1 VPVGRP
7 TAKPIIVQIKQR
19 FTNFGVNKFFM
30 LHRLLFF
37 LLTATLIWSCQPSSS
52 SSEQTA
58 YPDQITETTPTEAA
72 EDTVTETRARVKEKE
87 MYENTNRMVWQ
98 KPEMILSMLGDLD
111 NKTVADIGAGT
122 GFFAKRLTEKAEKVI
137 AIDID
142 QRFLNYIDS
151 IKVLEM
157 DETAAQRLETRLA
170 SPTHPNLEPEEADV
184 IMIVNTFMYIRDKD
198 AYLRT
203 LRKCLSDNGLLM
215 IVDFKRKRT
224 DIGPPSTIRL
234 PLYRLE
240 EMMYE
245 AGYQSIK
252 TNDTA
257 LDYQYIIT
265 AQK

>member
-1 VPVGRP
+1 MR
-7 TAKPIIVQIKQR
+7 
-19 FTNFGVNKFFM
+19 
-30 LHRLLFF
+30 HRLLLF
-37 LLTATLIWSCQPSSS
+37 LLAATLIWSCQPPSS

-58 YPDQITETTPTEAA
+58 ATPGPVTETAPTEAT
-72 EDTVTETRARVKEKE
+72 EDTVTETKTRVKEKE

-122 GFFAKRLTEKAEKVI
+122 GFFAKRLTQKAEKVI

-170 SPTHPNLEPEEADV
+170 SPTHPNLEPGEADV
-184 IMIVNTFMYIRDKD
+184 IMIVNTFMYIRDKE

-203 LRKCLSDNGLLM
+203 LRNCLTDNGMLM

-224 DIGPPSTIRL
+224 DIGPPSAIRL

-240 EMMYE
+240 ELMYE

>member
-1 VPVGRP
+1 M
-7 TAKPIIVQIKQR
+7 PIGSHTPKLNIVQIKER
-19 FTNFGVNKFFM
+19 FTNFSGNKFFM
-30 LHRLLFF
+30 RHRLLFF
-37 LLTATLIWSCQPSSS
+37 LLAATLIWSCQPSSS
-52 SSEQTA
+52 EQTA
-58 YPDQITETTPTEAA
+58 ATSDPVTENAPTELA
-72 EDTVTETRARVKEKE
+72 EDSVTETKTRVKEKE

-122 GFFAKRLTEKAEKVI
+122 GFFAKRLTQKAEKVI

-170 SPTHPNLEPEEADV
+170 SPTHPNLEPGEADV
-184 IMIVNTFMYIRDKD
+184 IMIVNTFMYIRDKE

-203 LRKCLSDNGLLM
+203 LRNCLADNGMLM

-224 DIGPPSTIRL
+224 NIGPPSAIRL

-245 AGYQSIK
+245 TGYQSIK

>member
-1 VPVGRP
+1 MRYRLLLFLLP
-7 TAKPIIVQIKQR
+7 TA
-19 FTNFGVNKFFM
+19 
-30 LHRLLFF
+30 L
-37 LLTATLIWSCQPSSS
+37 LIWSCQPSPSS
-52 SSEQTA
+52 DRNGA
-58 YPDQITETTPTEAA
+58 PTEQLATPPSNTE
-72 EDTVTETRARVKEKE
+72 EDTLSETKPRVKEKE

-98 KPEMILSMLGDLD
+98 KPEMILSMLGDLE

-122 GFFAKRLTEKAEKVI
+122 GFFAKRLAQKADKVI

-151 IKVLEM
+151 VKVLEM
-157 DETAAQRLETRLA
+157 EEAAAQRLETRLA
-170 SPTHPNLEPEEADV
+170 SPTHPNLEPGEADL
-184 IMIVNTFMYIRDKD
+184 IMIVNTFMYIGDKE
-198 AYLRT
+198 AYLKT
-203 LRKCLSDNGLLM
+203 LRNCLSDNGMLM

-224 DIGPPSTIRL
+224 DIGPPSPIRL

-245 AGYQSIK
+245 TGYKAIK

-265 AQK
+265 ARK